1 MQPLR
6 ACLHYTYGDS
16 MEQNELKDIIISAGA
31 LALAFSLAMAGG
43 IAGMRFLTFEAFL
56 LSLISVS
63 LGFILHEL
71 AHRAVARK
79 YGAHAEFRMW
89 RMGIAIALASS
100 LFGWVFAAP
109 GAVYIYPKSD
119 MWGRS
124 SLSKKTNGIISIAG
138 PMTNI
143 VLALAFFA
151 VDKII
156 PLGPVASLAV
166 SINVWLAFF
175 NMLPLPP
182 LDGSK
187 VFAWDIRLWLAC
199 IVLLGLMVGQV
210 SA

>member
-1 MQPLR
+1 ML
-6 ACLHYTYGDS
+6 AAVS
-16 MEQNELKDIIISAGA
+16 MEQRELKDIVISAGA

-43 IAGMRFLTFEAFL
+43 IPGIRFLTVEAFL
-56 LSLISVS
+56 LSLIAVS
-63 LGFILHEL
+63 LGFMLHEL

-89 RMGIAIALASS
+89 RTGIAIALASS

-119 MWGRS
+119 VWGRP
-124 SLSKKTNGIISIAG
+124 SLSRTANGIISVAG
-138 PMTNI
+138 PMTNVI
-143 VLALAFFA
+143 LALAFFA
-151 VDKII
+151 ADRII
-156 PLGPVASLAV
+156 PLGAVASLAV

-199 IVLLGLMVGQV
+199 IVTLGLMVAQV
-210 SA
+210 SG